1 MATSLAAQLQQIAAS
16 SKATLDVKAQ
26 KAAHAKSLISGARE
40 AASQNYQE
48 LYTKCRQEYDELC
61 RIDGRFLAF
70 STTLFSEQSR
80 DEDRT
85 QMTTDENAELD
96 RKIESFLRLVGG
108 RLRISPAIY
117 AVEWLVR
124 RFKIHEYNTVALI
137 TTFLP
142 YHTELFFVK
151 LLTILPANLPNQ
163 YRFLD
168 PYVRTRAALPKSV
181 LVLQATNHSEFLAS
195 ISEYTLEACRHQQ
208 HHVALINLWRD
219 LMTQAVNGMLDKMR
233 SGRRS
238 IQLTNDQDLM
248 HQVGPILSEALVM
261 KTVPE
266 LQVACY
272 TVVYVLAAK
281 GNLQDQAITALMEQ
295 LVIGWTNKTVRPGL
309 ATLSVLAQYRS
320 SKQLSRK
327 VTKALLDIDDLPR
340 MLDELPAECNTE
352 RLCNGFCVAAVERV
366 WKKAEIRGLP
376 LIESIILKDLLSD
389 LQRGVIFKSL
399 LLAAHRIDGETEE
412 QGQAR
417 HALASTIVSL
427 SHTGGSSGEVFTKAI
442 ADLEVDIEE
451 LEMKLDVEIRPKAIT
466 AQADE
471 DVQMAGDGNKQVSL
485 PSEDFETGFNR
496 LNQPGAGPKAS
507 CLLSSTPDVFADL
520 CSVYMTAVTSPEHL
534 AKFQEVASLQH
545 SEAHSNPFF
554 FTFFMRMWCG
564 PYPALARVNALEMV
578 KNRLKSP
585 ECESYDP
592 QALIPY
598 SLVALND
605 PARKVRRAAADLLAV
620 IDEHYGQNDTKTL
633 TRWGGNKLYESTSAI
648 EWMSSETSRKFLQ
661 GVLIPTLEECVLNA
675 DHVNAVIQTCLNS
688 SKSRTSDGT
697 SKDKKTHL
705 SQNTRLSVMTSLAS
719 HVIQTPILLVKTRL
733 LRSLNQVKGVSG
745 TSRTEML
752 LPLLQWWVSLPADA
766 ANELCQVE
774 HIDAQAFDKAVAE
787 IVVANDDAGLDFLFK
802 AINKPDLQAR
812 EGLVQ
817 VLFERIQKM
826 WPAMKTD
833 AKHTAAER
841 LLELAQEAPSD
852 ERNLITTEAANLLRT
867 VELPTEVLHNFLDSL
882 QHADKLATE
891 PPTTKRR
898 RTSSASDSR
907 GNIQV
912 PDLSLVLKQV
922 TFVLQLVDGPE
933 AGKHPSLLNPLF
945 NTLSQLQQYRA
956 ILGSELGYLQSLVL
970 QSLLSILE
978 TQKDNKD
985 LKIDSSGG
993 HGDLLVNCIQRSSS
1007 PAVQNKALLLVASL
1021 AKIAPELVLHSVMP
1035 IFTFMGSSTLRNND
1049 NYSAH
1054 VINEIV
1060 KEVVPPLI
1068 QTLRKGKKS
1077 PIAGASELLLSFV
1090 TAYEHI
1096 PTHRRLGL
1104 FISLLETLGA
1114 EDFLFALLAMLS
1126 DKYGS
1131 TADVLSFSIGI
1142 FNNFSVEIGL
1152 HSLIKLLHLI
1162 GDLFKPKPGL
1172 SASLLGIGE
1181 EGNRDPQTIAAS
1193 LLDLPPQLLSSKKL
1207 TAQIRQVTE
1216 ADDMDAARVRE
1227 LYSTL
1232 LEDLLSLAENLKPHQ
1247 ALHVRCGDT
1256 LPKLLN
1262 LLPIGE
1268 FIKAVENLLDRPDIV
1283 VRRKVLRAV
1292 EVRIDQES
1300 QANANSRTA
1309 ILAFLP
1315 QLTAI
1320 IRTTDDI
1327 LYKYVAVECVD
1338 KISEK
1343 YGKKDP
1349 EAVTAAA
1356 AIIAGDQCLG
1366 QADNKLREMALLCLA
1381 SIVDVLQDGI
1391 LEVLPTAFSKCLAYM
1406 KESISEADNNTKLH
1420 SAAFRF
1426 VTALAEHIP
1435 YVISTQY
1442 LRQVLAIS
1450 SASAEAKLDPETN
1463 DTRQECLQFIA
1474 KRVDSKPIFS
1484 ALESNWTVASKTGF
1498 TAIREY
1504 LDILGMA
1511 IEKHTKADISKSVG
1525 SLSSIF
1531 MAALDLRRVKHIEDD
1546 GSSSNT
1552 GLARAE
1558 EQVNAV
1564 AIRMIMKLNDASF
1577 RPVFSQLMTW
1587 ASSDLPKSDATGRNL
1602 RLQSVF
1608 NFLYAFFDR
1617 FGSIVTSY
1625 ASYTIEPSVDVL
1637 KATNAQNLEQQ
1648 RDLWRKVLQT
1658 LTKSFEHDQD
1668 DFWQAPAHFNEVAP
1682 VLAAQFTL
1690 PYSGHELQTYLVPAV
1705 VELASQADSQEHQK
1719 ELNGSLLKHLRSETA
1734 AVRLAAVKAEQ
1745 SLTQRLGEDWLAML
1759 PEMLPYISELQED
1772 DDEEVERETQR
1783 WIVGIEEILGESLD
1797 AMLQ

>member
-1 MATSLAAQLQQIAAS
+1 
-16 SKATLDVKAQ
+16 
-26 KAAHAKSLISGARE
+26 
-40 AASQNYQE
+40 
-48 LYTKCRQEYDELC
+48 
-61 RIDGRFLAF
+61 
-70 STTLFSEQSR
+70 
-80 DEDRT
+80 
-85 QMTTDENAELD
+85 
-96 RKIESFLRLVGG
+96 
-108 RLRISPAIY
+108 
-117 AVEWLVR
+117 
-124 RFKIHEYNTVALI
+124 
-137 TTFLP
+137 
-142 YHTELFFVK
+142 
-151 LLTILPANLPNQ
+151 
-163 YRFLD
+163 
-168 PYVRTRAALPKSV
+168 
-181 LVLQATNHSEFLAS
+181 
-195 ISEYTLEACRHQQ
+195 
-208 HHVALINLWRD
+208 
-219 LMTQAVNGMLDKMR
+219 MTQAVNGKLDKMR

-248 HQVGPILSEALVM
+248 HQIGPILSEALVM
-261 KTVPE
+261 KAVPE
-266 LQVACY
+266 IQIACY

-327 VTKALLDIDDLPR
+327 VTKALLDIDDLPK
-340 MLDELPAECNTE
+340 MLDELPSECNTE

-376 LIESIILKDLLSD
+376 LVESIILKDLLNE

-399 LLAAHRIDGETEE
+399 LLAAHRIDGETDE

-417 HALASTIVSL
+417 HALASTIVRL
-427 SHTGGSSGEVFTKAI
+427 SHTGGSNGEVFTKAI

-451 LEMKLDVEIRPKAIT
+451 LEMKLDVEIRPKSIA
-466 AQADE
+466 AQPEE
-471 DVQMAGDGNKQVSL
+471 DVQMAGDGDKQVSA

-496 LNQPGAGPKAS
+496 LNQAGAGPTAS
-507 CLLSSTPDVFADL
+507 CLLSSPPDVFADI
-520 CSVYMTAVTSPEHL
+520 CSVYMTAVTNPEHL
-534 AKFQEVASLQH
+534 TKFEEVAPLQG

-578 KNRLKSP
+578 KNRLKSTG
-585 ECESYDP
+585 CEKYDP

-675 DHVNAVIQTCLNS
+675 DHINAVVQTNLNS
-688 SKSRTSDGT
+688 SKSKTSDGA

-705 SQNTRLSVMTSLAS
+705 SQNTRLSVMTCLAG
-719 HVIQTPILLVKTRL
+719 HIIQTPILLVKSRL

-752 LPLLQWWVSLPADA
+752 LPVLQWWVSLPAA
-766 ANELCQVE
+766 AADGLCQVE
-774 HIDAQAFDKAVAE
+774 HIDAQTFDKAVAE
-787 IVVANDDAGLDFLFK
+787 IVVANDNAGLDFLFE
-802 AINKPDLQAR
+802 AINKPELCAR

-817 VLFERIQKM
+817 ILFERIQKM
-826 WPAMKTD
+826 WPAMKSD
-833 AKHTAAER
+833 AKHAAAER
-841 LLELAQEAPSD
+841 LLALAQEVPLD
-852 ERNLITTEAANLLRT
+852 ERSLITTEAANLLRT
-867 VELPTEVLHNFLDSL
+867 VELPTEVLHHFLDTL
-882 QHADKLATE
+882 QSTDKLATE
-891 PPTTKRR
+891 PPAGKRR
-898 RTSSASDSR
+898 RTSSTSESR

-912 PDLSLVLKQV
+912 PDLSLALKQV
-922 TFVLQLVDGPE
+922 TFVLQLVDGSE

-978 TQKDNKD
+978 GHIDSKD
-985 LKIDSSGG
+985 LKIDGSGG

-1068 QTLRKGKKS
+1068 QSLRKGKKS

-1131 TADVLSFSIGI
+1131 TADVLSFSTGI
-1142 FNNFSVEIGL
+1142 FNNFPVEIGL

-1162 GDLFKPKPGL
+1162 DDLFKPKPGL
-1172 SASLLGIGE
+1172 SASLLGTSE
-1181 EGNRDPQTIAAS
+1181 ESNRDPQKIAAS
-1193 LLDLPPQLLSSKKL
+1193 LLDLPPQLLSSRKL
-1207 TAQIRQVTE
+1207 TAQIRKVTE

-1268 FIKAVENLLDRPDIV
+1268 FIKAVENLLDRPDVV

-1300 QANANSRTA
+1300 QANADSRTA

-1381 SIVDVLQDGI
+1381 SIVDVLQDGM

-1406 KESISEADNNTKLH
+1406 NQSISESESNTKLH
-1420 SAAFRF
+1420 SAAYRF
-1426 VTALAEHIP
+1426 ITALAEHLP
-1435 YVISTQY
+1435 YVISKQY
-1442 LRQVLAIS
+1442 LRQILAIS
-1450 SASAEAKLDPETN
+1450 SASAEAKLDSETN

-1474 KRVDSKPIFS
+1474 KRVDSKSMFS
-1484 ALESNWTVASKTGF
+1484 ALETNWSVASKTGF
-1498 TAIREY
+1498 VVSACVIDGHYRR
-1504 LDILGMA
+1504 ILT
-1511 IEKHTKADISKSVG
+1511 H
-1525 SLSSIF
+1525 
-1531 MAALDLRRVKHIEDD
+1531 
-1546 GSSSNT
+1546 
-1552 GLARAE
+1552 
-1558 EQVNAV
+1558 
-1564 AIRMIMKLNDASF
+1564 
-1577 RPVFSQLMTW
+1577 
-1587 ASSDLPKSDATGRNL
+1587 
-1602 RLQSVF
+1602 
-1608 NFLYAFFDR
+1608 
-1617 FGSIVTSY
+1617 
-1625 ASYTIEPSVDVL
+1625 
-1637 KATNAQNLEQQ
+1637 
-1648 RDLWRKVLQT
+1648 
-1658 LTKSFEHDQD
+1658 
-1668 DFWQAPAHFNEVAP
+1668 
-1682 VLAAQFTL
+1682 
-1690 PYSGHELQTYLVPAV
+1690 
-1705 VELASQADSQEHQK
+1705 
-1719 ELNGSLLKHLRSETA
+1719 
-1734 AVRLAAVKAEQ
+1734 
-1745 SLTQRLGEDWLAML
+1745 
-1759 PEMLPYISELQED
+1759 
-1772 DDEEVERETQR
+1772 
-1783 WIVGIEEILGESLD
+1783 
-1797 AMLQ
+1797 

>member
-26 KAAHAKSLISGARE
+26 KAAHTKSLISGARE
-40 AASQNYQE
+40 AASQNFQE

-61 RIDGRFLAF
+61 RIDGRFLAY
-70 STTLFSEQSR
+70 SNTLFSEQSR

-85 QMTTDENAELD
+85 QMTTEENAELD
-96 RKIESFLRLVGG
+96 SKIDSFLRLVGG

-124 RFKIHEYNTVALI
+124 RFKIHEFNTVALI

-151 LLTILPANLPNQ
+151 LLTILPATLPQ
-163 YRFLD
+163 QFRFLD
-168 PYVRTRAALPKSV
+168 PYVRTRAQLPKTV

-208 HHVALINLWRD
+208 HHAALINLWRD

-248 HQVGPILSEALVM
+248 HQIGPILSEALVM

-266 LQVACY
+266 IQVACY

-327 VTKALLDIDDLPR
+327 VTKALLDIDDLPK
-340 MLDELPAECNTE
+340 MLDELPTECNTE

-376 LIESIILKDLLSD
+376 LVESIILKDLLSD

-399 LLAAHRIDGETEE
+399 LLAAHRIDGETDE

-417 HALASTIVSL
+417 HALASTIVRL
-427 SHTGGSSGEVFTKAI
+427 SHTGGSNGEVFTKAI

-451 LEMKLDVEIRPKAIT
+451 LEMKLDVEIRPKTIA
-466 AQADE
+466 APEE
-471 DVQMAGDGNKQVSL
+471 DVQMDGDEDKQISA

-496 LNQPGAGPKAS
+496 LNEAGAGTIAS
-507 CLLSSTPDVFADL
+507 CLLSSPPDVFADI
-520 CSVYMTAVTSPEHL
+520 CSVYMTAVTNPEHL
-534 AKFQEVASLQH
+534 AKFEEVAPLQG

-578 KNRLKSP
+578 KNRLKST
-585 ECESYDP
+585 ECGKYDP

-675 DHVNAVIQTCLNS
+675 DHINAVIQTSLNS
-688 SKSRTSDGT
+688 SKSRTSDGA
-697 SKDKKTHL
+697 SKDKKAHL
-705 SQNTRLSVMTSLAS
+705 SQNTRLSVMTCLAG
-719 HVIQTPILLVKTRL
+719 HIIQTPILLVKSRL
-733 LRSLNQVKGVSG
+733 LRSLNQVKSVSG
-745 TSRTEML
+745 TNRTAML
-752 LPLLQWWVSLPADA
+752 LPLLEWWISLPADA
-766 ANELCQVE
+766 ANSLCQVE
-774 HIDAQAFDKAVAE
+774 HIDVQMFNKAIAE
-787 IVVANDDAGLDFLFK
+787 IVVANDNAGLDFLFE
-802 AINKPDLQAR
+802 AINKPELSAR

-817 VLFERIQKM
+817 VLFEHIQKM
-826 WPAMKTD
+826 WPAMKSD
-833 AKHTAAER
+833 AKHAAAER
-841 LLELAQEAPSD
+841 LLALAQEAPLD
-852 ERNLITTEAANLLRT
+852 ERSIITTEAANLLRT
-867 VELPTEVLHNFLDSL
+867 VELPTEVLHHFLDTL
-882 QHADKLATE
+882 QSTDKLATE
-891 PPTTKRR
+891 PPAGKRR
-898 RTSSASDSR
+898 RTSSTSDSR
-907 GNIQV
+907 ANVQV
-912 PDLSLVLKQV
+912 PDLSLALKQV
-922 TFVLQLVDGPE
+922 TFVLQLVDGSE

-978 TQKDNKD
+978 THKDNKD

-1068 QTLRKGKKS
+1068 QSLRKGKKS

-1131 TADVLSFSIGI
+1131 TADVLSFSTGI

-1172 SASLLGIGE
+1172 SASLLGTSE
-1181 EGNRDPQTIAAS
+1181 ESNRDPQKIAAS

-1207 TAQIRQVTE
+1207 TAQIRKITE
-1216 ADDMDAARVRE
+1216 SDDMDAARVRE

-1283 VRRKVLRAV
+1283 IRRKVLRAV

-1320 IRTTDDI
+1320 LRTTDDI

-1366 QADNKLREMALLCLA
+1366 QPDNKLREMALLCLA
-1381 SIVDVLQDGI
+1381 SIVDVLQDGM

-1406 KESISEADNNTKLH
+1406 KESISESDNNTKLH

-1426 VTALAEHIP
+1426 ITALAEHLP

-1442 LRQVLAIS
+1442 LRQILAIS
-1450 SASAEAKLDPETN
+1450 SASAEAKLDSETN

-1474 KRVDSKPIFS
+1474 KRVDSKSMFT
-1484 ALESNWTVASKTGF
+1484 ALETNWGVASKTGF
-1498 TAIREY
+1498 VAIKEY

-1531 MAALDLRRVKHIEDD
+1531 MAALDLRRVKHVEDD
-1546 GSSSNT
+1546 ANSSNS
-1552 GLARAE
+1552 GLARTE
-1558 EQVNAV
+1558 EMVNAV
-1564 AIRMIMKLNDASF
+1564 AIRMIMKLNDAAF
-1577 RPVFSQLMTW
+1577 RPIFSELMVW
-1587 ASSDLPKSDATGRNL
+1587 ASSDLPKSDVVGRNL

-1625 ASYTIEPSVDVL
+1625 ASYTLEPSVDVL
-1637 KATNAQNLEQQ
+1637 KATNAQSLEQQ

-1668 DFWQAPAHFNEVAP
+1668 DFWQAPAHFNEACP
-1682 VLAAQFTL
+1682 VLAAQFVV
-1690 PYSGHELQTYLVPAV
+1690 PYSGHEIQTYLVPAV
-1705 VELASQADSQEHQK
+1705 VELAAAADSQEHQK

>member
-26 KAAHAKSLISGARE
+26 KAAHAKSLVSGARE

-61 RIDGRFLAF
+61 RIDGRFVAF

-85 QMTTDENAELD
+85 QMSAGENAELD

-151 LLTILPANLPNQ
+151 LLTILPTTLPNQ

-208 HHVALINLWRD
+208 HHAALINLWRD

-248 HQVGPILSEALVM
+248 HQIGPVLSEALVM
-261 KTVPE
+261 KTVSE
-266 LQVACY
+266 IQVACY

-309 ATLSVLAQYRS
+309 ATLCVLAQYRS

-327 VTKALLDIDDLPR
+327 VTKALLDIDDLPK

-366 WKKAEIRGLP
+366 WKKAEVRGLP

-399 LLAAHRIDGETEE
+399 LLAAHRINGETEE

-466 AQADE
+466 TQPDG
-471 DVQMAGDGNKQVSL
+471 DVQMAGDDNKQVSA
-485 PSEDFETGFNR
+485 PTEDFETGFNR
-496 LNQPGAGPKAS
+496 LNQPGAGPTAS
-507 CLLSSTPDVFADL
+507 CLLSSPPDVFADL
-520 CSVYMTAVTSPEHL
+520 CSVYMTAVTNPEHL
-534 AKFQEVASLQH
+534 AKFVEVASLQH

-554 FTFFMRMWCG
+554 FTFFTRMWCG

-578 KNRLKSP
+578 KNRLKSA
-585 ECESYDP
+585 ECEKYDP

-598 SLVALND
+598 SIVALND

-620 IDEHYGQNDTKTL
+620 IDEHYGKNDTKTL
-633 TRWGGNKLYESTSAI
+633 SRWGGNKLYESTSAM

-661 GVLIPTLEECVLNA
+661 SVLIPTLEECVLNA

-688 SKSRTSDGT
+688 SKSRTSDGA
-697 SKDKKTHL
+697 SKDKKAHL
-705 SQNTRLSVMTSLAS
+705 SQNTRLSVMICLAG
-719 HVIQTPILLVKTRL
+719 HIIQTPILLVKSRL

-766 ANELCQVE
+766 ANDLCQVE
-774 HIDAQAFDKAVAE
+774 HIDAQGLDKSVAE
-787 IVVANDDAGLDFLFK
+787 IVVANDDAGLDFLFE
-802 AINKPDLQAR
+802 AINNLDLRAR
-812 EGLVQ
+812 DGLVQ
-817 VLFERIQKM
+817 VLFGRIQKM
-826 WPAMKTD
+826 WPAMKTE
-833 AKHTAAER
+833 AKHSAADR
-841 LLELAQEAPSD
+841 LLALAQEAPMD
-852 ERNLITTEAANLLRT
+852 ERDLITTEAANLLRT

-882 QHADKLATE
+882 QGTDKLAAE
-891 PPTTKRR
+891 PPVNKRR
-898 RTSSASDSR
+898 RTSSTSERS
-907 GNIQV
+907 NIQV
-912 PDLSLVLKQV
+912 PDLSLALKQV

-933 AGKHPSLLNPLF
+933 AGKHPSLLKPLF

-956 ILGSELGYLQSLVL
+956 ILGSELGYLQSLTL

-978 TQKDNKD
+978 THKDSKEF
-985 LKIDSSGG
+985 KIDSSGG
-993 HGDLLVNCIQRSSS
+993 YGDLLVNCIQRSSS

-1021 AKIAPELVLHSVMP
+1021 AKIAPNLVLHSVMP

-1068 QTLRKGKKS
+1068 QSLRKGKKS

-1126 DKYGS
+1126 DKYGP
-1131 TADVLSFSIGI
+1131 TADVLSFSTGI
-1142 FNNFSVEIGL
+1142 FNYFSVEIGL

-1172 SASLLGIGE
+1172 SASLLGIGD
-1181 EGNRDPQTIAAS
+1181 EGNRDPQKIAAP

-1232 LEDLLSLAENLKPHQ
+1232 LEDLLSLAENLKPHHT
-1247 ALHVRCGDT
+1247 LH
-1256 LPKLLN
+1256 
-1262 LLPIGE
+1262 

-1320 IRTTDDI
+1320 IRTTDDV

-1356 AIIAGDQCLG
+1356 AIIAGDHCLG

-1391 LEVLPTAFSKCLAYM
+1391 LEVLPVAFSKCLSYM
-1406 KESISEADNNTKLH
+1406 EDSISESDNDTKLH
-1420 SAAFRF
+1420 SAAYRF
-1426 VTALAEHIP
+1426 ITALAEHLP

-1442 LRQVLAIS
+1442 LKQVLAIS
-1450 SASAEAKLDPETN
+1450 SASAEAKLDSETN

-1474 KRVDSKPIFS
+1474 KRVDGKSMFS
-1484 ALESNWTVASKTGF
+1484 ALETNWLVASKTGF

-1511 IEKHTKADISKSVG
+1511 IEKHTKADIAKSVG

-1531 MAALDLRRVKHIEDD
+1531 MAALDLRRVKHVEDD
-1546 GSSSNT
+1546 GSSSNS
-1552 GLARAE
+1552 GLARVE

-1564 AIRMIMKLNDASF
+1564 AIRMIMKLNDAAF
-1577 RPVFSQLMTW
+1577 RPVFSQLLVW
-1587 ASSDLPKSDATGRNL
+1587 ASSDLPKSDVIGRNL

-1625 ASYTIEPSVDVL
+1625 ASYTIEPSVEVL

-1668 DFWQAPAHFNEVAP
+1668 DFWQAPAHFNEAAP
-1682 VLAAQFTL
+1682 VLAAQFAL

-1705 VELASQADSQEHQK
+1705 VELASAADSQEHQK
-1719 ELNGSLLKHLRSETA
+1719 ELNGTLLKHLRSETA

>member
-40 AASQNYQE
+40 AASQNFQE

-96 RKIESFLRLVGG
+96 RKIDSFLRLVGG

-117 AVEWLVR
+117 SVEWLVR
-124 RFKIHEYNTVALI
+124 RFKIHEYNTVSLI

-168 PYVRTRAALPKSV
+168 PYVRTRAAPPKAV
-181 LVLQATNHSEFLAS
+181 LVLQATNQSEFLAS

-248 HQVGPILSEALVM
+248 HQIGPILSEALVM
-261 KTVPE
+261 KAVPE
-266 LQVACY
+266 IQVACY

-327 VTKALLDIDDLPR
+327 VTKALLDIDDLPK
-340 MLDELPAECNTE
+340 MLDELPSECNTE
-352 RLCNGFCVAAVERV
+352 RLCNGFCVAAVERI

-399 LLAAHRIDGETEE
+399 LLVAHRINGETDE
-412 QGQAR
+412 QVQAR
-417 HALASTIVSL
+417 HALASTIVRL
-427 SHTGGSSGEVFTKAI
+427 SHTGGSNGEVFTKAI

-466 AQADE
+466 AQPDE
-471 DVQMAGDGNKQVSL
+471 DVQMDGDGDKQVSA

-496 LNQPGAGPKAS
+496 LNQAGAGSTAS
-507 CLLSSTPDVFADL
+507 CLLSSPPDVFADI

-534 AKFQEVASLQH
+534 AKFEEVAPLQH
-545 SEAHSNPFF
+545 GEAHSNPFF

-585 ECESYDP
+585 ECEKYDP

-620 IDEHYGQNDTKTL
+620 IDEHYGQNDTTTL

-675 DHVNAVIQTCLNS
+675 DHVNAVIQTSLNS
-688 SKSRTSDGT
+688 SKSRTSDGA
-697 SKDKKTHL
+697 SKDKKAHL
-705 SQNTRLSVMTSLAS
+705 SQNTRLSVMACLAG
-719 HVIQTPILLVKTRL
+719 HVIQTPILLVKSRL

-752 LPLLQWWVSLPADA
+752 LPILQWWVSLSTDA
-766 ANELCQVE
+766 ANGLCQVE

-787 IVVANDDAGLDFLFK
+787 IVVANDDAGLDFLFE
-802 AINKPDLQAR
+802 AINNPELCTR

-826 WPAMKTD
+826 WPAMKSD
-833 AKHTAAER
+833 AKHAAAEK
-841 LLELAQEAPSD
+841 LLALAQEAPSD
-852 ERNLITTEAANLLRT
+852 ERSVITTEAANLLRT
-867 VELPTEVLHNFLDSL
+867 VELPTEVLHHFLDTLHST
-882 QHADKLATE
+882 DKLVTE
-891 PPTTKRR
+891 PPANKRR
-898 RTSSASDSR
+898 RASSTSDAR
-907 GNIQV
+907 GNHPV
-912 PDLSLVLKQV
+912 PDLSLALKQV
-922 TFVLQLVDGPE
+922 TFVLQLVDGSE

-978 TQKDNKD
+978 AHKDSKD

-1021 AKIAPELVLHSVMP
+1021 AKIAPNLVLHSVMP

-1068 QTLRKGKKS
+1068 QSLRKGKKS

-1131 TADVLSFSIGI
+1131 TADVLSFSTGI

-1152 HSLIKLLHLI
+1152 HSLIKLLNLI

-1181 EGNRDPQTIAAS
+1181 ESNRDPQKIAAS

-1207 TAQIRQVTE
+1207 IAQIRKVTE

-1283 VRRKVLRAV
+1283 IRRKVLRAV

-1366 QADNKLREMALLCLA
+1366 QSDNKLREMALLCLA
-1381 SIVDVLQDGI
+1381 SIVDVLQDGM

-1406 KESISEADNNTKLH
+1406 KESISESESNTKLH
-1420 SAAFRF
+1420 SATYRLI
-1426 VTALAEHIP
+1426 TALAEHLP

-1450 SASAEAKLDPETN
+1450 SASAEAKLDSETN

-1474 KRVDSKPIFS
+1474 KRVDSKTMFT
-1484 ALESNWTVASKTGF
+1484 ALETNWSVASKTGF

-1511 IEKHTKADISKSVG
+1511 IEKHTKAEISKSVG

-1531 MAALDLRRVKHIEDD
+1531 MAALDLRRVKNAEDNAN
-1546 GSSSNT
+1546 SSNS
-1552 GLARAE
+1552 GLARVE
-1558 EQVNAV
+1558 EHVNAV
-1564 AIRMIMKLNDASF
+1564 AIRMIMKLNDAAF
-1577 RPVFSQLMTW
+1577 RPVFSKLLVW
-1587 ASSDLPKSDATGRNL
+1587 ASSDLPKSDVVGRNL
-1602 RLQSVF
+1602 RLQSVY

-1625 ASYTIEPSVDVL
+1625 ASYVLEPSVEVL
-1637 KATNAQNLEQQ
+1637 KGTNAQNLEQQ

-1668 DFWQAPAHFNEVAP
+1668 DFWQAPSHFNEACP
-1682 VLAAQFTL
+1682 
-1690 PYSGHELQTYLVPAV
+1690 LQTYLVPAV
-1705 VELASQADSQEHQK
+1705 VELAAAADSQEHQK

>member
-26 KAAHAKSLISGARE
+26 KAAHAKSLVSGARE
-40 AASQNYQE
+40 AASQNFQE

-96 RKIESFLRLVGG
+96 RKIDSFLRLVGG

-124 RFKIHEYNTVALI
+124 RFKIHEYNTVSLI

-168 PYVRTRAALPKSV
+168 PYVRARAAPPKAV
-181 LVLQATNHSEFLAS
+181 LVLQATNQSEFLAS

-219 LMTQAVNGMLDKMR
+219 LMTQAVNGILDKMR

-248 HQVGPILSEALVM
+248 HQIGPILSEALVM
-261 KTVPE
+261 KAVPE
-266 LQVACY
+266 IQVACY

-327 VTKALLDIDDLPR
+327 VTKALLDIDDLPK
-340 MLDELPAECNTE
+340 MLDELPSECNTE
-352 RLCNGFCVAAVERV
+352 RLCNGFCVAAVERI

-399 LLAAHRIDGETEE
+399 LLVAHRINGETDE
-412 QGQAR
+412 QVQAR
-417 HALASTIVSL
+417 HALASTIVRL
-427 SHTGGSSGEVFTKAI
+427 SHTSGSNGEVFTKAI

-466 AQADE
+466 AQPEE
-471 DVQMAGDGNKQVSL
+471 DIQMD
-485 PSEDFETGFNR
+485 
-496 LNQPGAGPKAS
+496 
-507 CLLSSTPDVFADL
+507 
-520 CSVYMTAVTSPEHL
+520 EHL
-534 AKFQEVASLQH
+534 AKFEEVAPLQH
-545 SEAHSNPFF
+545 GEAHSNPFF

-585 ECESYDP
+585 ECEKYDP

-620 IDEHYGQNDTKTL
+620 IDEHYGQNDTTTL
-633 TRWGGNKLYESTSAI
+633 ARWGGNKLYESTSAI

-675 DHVNAVIQTCLNS
+675 DHVNAVIQTSLNS
-688 SKSRTSDGT
+688 SKSRTSDGA
-697 SKDKKTHL
+697 SKDKKAHL
-705 SQNTRLSVMTSLAS
+705 SQNTRLSVMTCLAG
-719 HVIQTPILLVKTRL
+719 HVIQTPILLVKSRL

-752 LPLLQWWVSLPADA
+752 LPVLQWWVSLPADA
-766 ANELCQVE
+766 ADGLCQVE
-774 HIDAQAFDKAVAE
+774 HIDVQAFDKAVAE
-787 IVVANDDAGLDFLFK
+787 IVVANDNAGLDFLFE
-802 AINKPDLQAR
+802 AINNSELCAR

-826 WPAMKTD
+826 WPAMKSD
-833 AKHTAAER
+833 AKHSAAEK
-841 LLELAQEAPSD
+841 LLALAQEAASD
-852 ERNLITTEAANLLRT
+852 ARSVITTEAANLLRT
-867 VELPTEVLHNFLDSL
+867 VELPTEVLHHFLDTL
-882 QHADKLATE
+882 QSTDTLATE
-891 PPTTKRR
+891 PPANKRR
-898 RTSSASDSR
+898 RASSTSDARS
-907 GNIQV
+907 NVQV
-912 PDLSLVLKQV
+912 PDLSLALKQV
-922 TFVLQLVDGPE
+922 TFVLQLVDGSE
-933 AGKHPSLLNPLF
+933 AGKHSSLLNPLF

-978 TQKDNKD
+978 AHKDSKD
-985 LKIDSSGG
+985 LKIDGSGG
-993 HGDLLVNCIQRSSS
+993 HGDLLVNCIQKSSS

-1021 AKIAPELVLHSVMP
+1021 AKIAPNLVLHSVMP

-1068 QTLRKGKKS
+1068 QSLRKGKKS

-1131 TADVLSFSIGI
+1131 TADVLSFSTGI
-1142 FNNFSVEIGL
+1142 FNNFPVEIGL
-1152 HSLIKLLHLI
+1152 HSLIKLLNLI

-1172 SASLLGIGE
+1172 SASLLGISE
-1181 EGNRDPQTIAAS
+1181 ESNRDPQKIAAS
-1193 LLDLPPQLLSSKKL
+1193 LLDLPPQVLSSKKL
-1207 TAQIRQVTE
+1207 IAQIRKVTE

-1283 VRRKVLRAV
+1283 IRRKVLRAV

-1366 QADNKLREMALLCLA
+1366 QSDNKLREMALLCLA
-1381 SIVDVLQDGI
+1381 SIVDVLQDGM

-1406 KESISEADNNTKLH
+1406 KESISESESNTKLH
-1420 SAAFRF
+1420 SATYRF
-1426 VTALAEHIP
+1426 ITALAEHLP

-1450 SASAEAKLDPETN
+1450 SASAEAKLDSETN

-1474 KRVDSKPIFS
+1474 KRVESKTMFT
-1484 ALESNWTVASKTGF
+1484 ALEANWSVASKTGF

-1511 IEKHTKADISKSVG
+1511 IEKHTKAEISKSVG

-1531 MAALDLRRVKHIEDD
+1531 MAALDLRRVKNAEDD
-1546 GSSSNT
+1546 ANSSNS
-1552 GLARAE
+1552 GLARVE
-1558 EQVNAV
+1558 EHVNAV
-1564 AIRMIMKLNDASF
+1564 AIRMIMKLNDAAF
-1577 RPVFSQLMTW
+1577 RPVFSQLMVW
-1587 ASSDLPKSDATGRNL
+1587 ASSDLPKSDIVGRNL
-1602 RLQSVF
+1602 RLQSVY

-1625 ASYTIEPSVDVL
+1625 ASYVLEPSVEVL
-1637 KATNAQNLEQQ
+1637 KGINAQNLEQQ

-1668 DFWQAPAHFNEVAP
+1668 DFWQAPSHFNEACP
-1682 VLAAQFTL
+1682 VLAAQFAL

-1705 VELASQADSQEHQK
+1705 VELAAAADSQEHQK

-1734 AVRLAAVKAEQ
+1734 AVRLAVVKAEQ

>member
-40 AASQNYQE
+40 AASQNFQE
-48 LYTKCRQEYDELC
+48 LYTQCRQEYDELC

-96 RKIESFLRLVGG
+96 RKIDSFLRLVGG

-124 RFKIHEYNTVALI
+124 RFKIHKYNTVAMI

-151 LLTILPANLPNQ
+151 LLTILPTNLPHQ

-168 PYVRTRAALPKSV
+168 PYVRTRAALPKAV
-181 LVLQATNHSEFLAS
+181 LVLQATNHSGFLAS

-208 HHVALINLWRD
+208 HHAALINLWRD

-248 HQVGPILSEALVM
+248 HQIGPILSEALVM
-261 KTVPE
+261 KAVPE
-266 LQVACY
+266 IQVACY

-295 LVIGWTNKTVRPGL
+295 LVIGWTSKTVRPGL

-327 VTKALLDIDDLPR
+327 VTKALLDIDDLPK
-340 MLDELPAECNTE
+340 MLDELPSECNTE

-366 WKKAEIRGLP
+366 WKKAEIRGL
-376 LIESIILKDLLSD
+376 LLVESIILKDLLSD

-399 LLAAHRIDGETEE
+399 LLAAHRINGETDE

-417 HALASTIVSL
+417 HALASTIVRL
-427 SHTGGSSGEVFTKAI
+427 SHTGGSNGEVFTKAI

-466 AQADE
+466 AQPEE
-471 DVQMAGDGNKQVSL
+471 DVQMTGDGDKQVSA

-496 LNQPGAGPKAS
+496 LNQAGKGPTAS
-507 CLLSSTPDVFADL
+507 CLLSSPPDVFADI

-534 AKFQEVASLQH
+534 AKFEEVAPLQH

-585 ECESYDP
+585 ECEKYDP

-620 IDEHYGQNDTKTL
+620 IDEHYDQNDSKTL
-633 TRWGGNKLYESTSAI
+633 TRWGGNKLYESTGAI

-661 GVLIPTLEECVLNA
+661 GVLIPILEECVLNA
-675 DHVNAVIQTCLNS
+675 DHVNAVIQTSLNS
-688 SKSRTSDGT
+688 SKSRTSDGA
-697 SKDKKTHL
+697 SKDKKLHL
-705 SQNTRLSVMTSLAS
+705 SQNTRLSIMTCLAG
-719 HVIQTPILLVKTRL
+719 HVIQTPILLVKSRL
-733 LRSLNQVKGVSG
+733 LQSLNQVKGVSG

-766 ANELCQVE
+766 ANGLCQVE
-774 HIDAQAFDKAVAE
+774 HINAQAFNKSVTE
-787 IVVANDDAGLDFLFK
+787 IVVANDNAGLDFLFE
-802 AINKPDLQAR
+802 AINNPDLRAR

-817 VLFERIQKM
+817 VLFEHIQKM
-826 WPAMKTD
+826 WPAMKSD
-833 AKHTAAER
+833 AKHAAAER
-841 LLELAQEAPSD
+841 LLALAQEAPSD
-852 ERNLITTEAANLLRT
+852 ERSLITTEAANLLRT
-867 VELPTEVLHNFLDSL
+867 VELPTEVLHQFLDSL
-882 QHADKLATE
+882 QTTDKLATE
-891 PPTTKRR
+891 PPANKRR
-898 RTSSASDSR
+898 RASSTSDAR
-907 GNIQV
+907 GNTQV
-912 PDLSLVLKQV
+912 PDLSLALKQV
-922 TFVLQLVDGPE
+922 TFVLQLVDGSE

-945 NTLSQLQQYRA
+945 NTLSQLQHYRA

-978 TQKDNKD
+978 AHKDNKD

-1021 AKIAPELVLHSVMP
+1021 AKIAPNLVLHSVMP

-1068 QTLRKGKKS
+1068 QSLRKGKKS

-1131 TADVLSFSIGI
+1131 TADVLSFSTGI
-1142 FNNFSVEIGL
+1142 FNNFSVEVGL

-1172 SASLLGIGE
+1172 SASLLGISE
-1181 EGNRDPQTIAAS
+1181 ESNRDPQKIAAS
-1193 LLDLPPQLLSSKKL
+1193 LLNLPPQLLSSKKL
-1207 TAQIRQVTE
+1207 TAQIRKVTE

-1283 VRRKVLRAV
+1283 IRRKVLRAV

-1381 SIVDVLQDGI
+1381 SIVDVLQDGM

-1406 KESISEADNNTKLH
+1406 KESISESDGNTKLH
-1420 SAAFRF
+1420 SSAFRF
-1426 VTALAEHIP
+1426 ITALAEHLP

-1442 LRQVLAIS
+1442 LRQILAIS
-1450 SASAEAKLDPETN
+1450 SASAEAKLDSETN

-1474 KRVDSKPIFS
+1474 KRVDGKTMFS
-1484 ALESNWTVASKTGF
+1484 ALETNWSVASKSGF
-1498 TAIREY
+1498 TVIREY

-1511 IEKHTKADISKSVG
+1511 IEKHTKAEISKSVG

-1546 GSSSNT
+1546 ANSSNSS
-1552 GLARAE
+1552 LARVE
-1558 EQVNAV
+1558 E
-1564 AIRMIMKLNDASF
+1564 L
-1577 RPVFSQLMTW
+1577 LMVW
-1587 ASSDLPKSDATGRNL
+1587 ASSDLPKSDVVGRNL

-1608 NFLYAFFDR
+1608 NFLYTFFDR

-1625 ASYTIEPSVDVL
+1625 ASYTLESSVEVL

-1668 DFWQAPAHFNEVAP
+1668 DFWQAPSHFNEACL
-1682 VLAAQFTL
+1682 VLSAQFAL

-1705 VELASQADSQEHQK
+1705 VELAAAADSQEHQK
-1719 ELNGSLLKHLRSETA
+1719 ELNGALLKHLRSETA